1 MAYGLIATGADGIF
15 QIDSSL
21 STTVQLAVHS
31 SGTVAASGT
40 VTGLTATDIVFAN
53 VTSTQCSAA
62 SANQGK
68 VEVIYNSAGTIATFR
83 YPANYIV
90 LKSTTSINA
99 TTSTNA
105 WNTENNAGGYGLQ
118 VKNASGDICFDSR
131 YIGRIG
137 GFKITTVMGKN
148 TRNGGTYN
156 PENGAATYSYANNE
170 VQSGTI
176 SNKYVAVYGGY
187 YTGNTAS
194 GEVRGGFT
202 FDYSGTT
209 NKLYY
214 RGYWASSQ
222 PGFGV
227 PVYIPLPNQSEIIV
241 GELLT

>member
-40 VTGLTATDIVFAN
+40 VTGLTANDIVFAN
-53 VTSTQCSAA
+53 VTSAQYSAA
-62 SANQGK
+62 SNNQGK
-68 VEVIYNSAGTIATFR
+68 VEVIYSGNTVTFR

-90 LKSTTSINA
+90 LKA
-99 TTSTNA
+99 TTSANA
-105 WNTENNAGGYGLQ
+105 WTTENNAGGYGLQ
-118 VKNASGDICFDSR
+118 VKNASGAICFDSR

-137 GFKITTVMGKN
+137 GFKITKVMGKN

-156 PENGAATYSYANNE
+156 FENGAATYSYTNNE
-170 VQSGTI
+170 VESGTI

-187 YTGNTAS
+187 YTGTTSS

-227 PVYIPLPNQSEIIV
+227 PVYLALPNQSEIIV